1 MTQSAQ
7 TPNPSEVARYHDALD
22 TGLLSA
28 DNEKR
33 FERFVR
39 FLAQAVD
46 TACAIMFIS
55 DLTRH
60 HFIAREGVSQ
70 KSTLREGSVL
80 THLLYSEPDHV
91 NAVKKL
97 SADKFWHATSTTDG
111 TNAMQSLLSVPL
123 QGPEGHIIGGIVLM
137 DTKPREFTQ
146 SDIELLTSIAG
157 LIQTEV
163 NLHTEEYAIQQATD
177 LAVQRHK
184 QSPHRALSRNDIV
197 HAELEGARLNEQ
209 KSLLI
214 ECELVAITT
223 ADLEREV
230 LDFLQQERIAAIET
244 VIECTVAPMEE
255 RPGCF
260 TILINDPSCDASIA
274 MQRIKTVANGISSYH
289 MKPIASKVYCGV
301 AIYPDDGLTADCLTD
316 VANSALR
323 KAKKPWNQDVQFG
336 SSDSQKNYRRLHLM
350 EAQLGSAVPGVDLQT
365 IFQPIIDA
373 HDGQLLGVEASC
385 QWQTKDFGVVQPV
398 DFLATTTN
406 PALLRKVVDCVSE
419 SAIRQAA
426 VWQRMSG
433 RSLLVS
439 LAVSPEMLNVAGM
452 AKRVHQQMQAECLA
466 DGSVLI
472 VLQLNDLKELCPSTA
487 ETINDFQRLGI
498 QVAVNYNNTE
508 YSALRQLKS
517 LTVSAVKLQ
526 RHFLESITIGQPV
539 HSITKV
545 VMDIADHLGLQVM
558 IEDVQNEQELAAVR
572 KLGCRAV
579 QGDFISPA
587 VSGDEISS
595 FLAEGVPLLGN
606 TA

>member
-1 MTQSAQ
+1 MTHSAQ
-7 TPNPSEVARYHDALD
+7 TSNPSEVARYNDALD
-22 TGLLSA
+22 TGLLSS
-28 DNEKR
+28 ECEQR

-46 TACAIMFIS
+46 AACAIMFIS

-60 HFIAREGVSQ
+60 HFVAREGVSQ
-70 KSTLREGSVL
+70 KSTSREGSVL
-80 THLLYSEPDHV
+80 THLLYCESDQVSAV
-91 NAVKKL
+91 NKL
-97 SADKFWHATSTTDG
+97 SAEKFWHATSTTDSA
-111 TNAMQSLLSVPL
+111 NAMQSLLSMPL
-123 QGPEGHIIGGIVLM
+123 QGPKGHIIGGIVIM
-137 DTKPREFTQ
+137 DTKPRKFTQ

-163 NLHTEEYAIQQATD
+163 NLHSEEYAIQQATD
-177 LAVQRHK
+177 LAAQVHK
-184 QSPHRALSRNDIV
+184 PARRRVLSRSDIV
-197 HAELEGARLNEQ
+197 IAELESARLNNQ
-209 KSLLI
+209 HSILI

-230 LDFLQQERIAAIET
+230 LDFLQQERIAAIES
-244 VIECTVAPMEE
+244 VIECTIAPIEE
-255 RPGCF
+255 HPGCF
-260 TILINDPSCDASIA
+260 TVMVNDPSCDASIA
-274 MQRIKTVANGISSYH
+274 MQRIKKVANGISSYH

-301 AIYPDDGLTADCLTD
+301 AIYPDDGFTSDCLTE
-316 VANSALR
+316 VANLALAR
-323 KAKKPWNQDVQFG
+323 AKKPWNQDIQFG
-336 SSDSQKNYRRLHLM
+336 SSNSQKNYRRLHLM

-385 QWQTKDFGVVQPV
+385 QWQTKDFGIVQPA
-398 DFLATTTN
+398 DFLAITTN
-406 PALLRKVVDCVSE
+406 PSLVRKVVDCVIE
-419 SAIRQAA
+419 SAIRQGA

-439 LAVSPEMLNVAGM
+439 LAVSPEMMNVAGM
-452 AKRVHQQMQAECLA
+452 ANRVHQQMQAECLA
-466 DGSVLI
+466 DGSVLL
-472 VLQLNDLKELCPSTA
+472 VLQLNDLKELCPRTA
-487 ETINDFQRLGI
+487 ETIHDFQSLGI

-558 IEDVQNEQELAAVR
+558 IEDVQNEQELKAVR
-572 KLGCRAV
+572 ELGCRAV

-587 VSGDEISS
+587 VSGEEISS
-595 FLAEGVPLLGN
+595 FLTEGVPLLGN